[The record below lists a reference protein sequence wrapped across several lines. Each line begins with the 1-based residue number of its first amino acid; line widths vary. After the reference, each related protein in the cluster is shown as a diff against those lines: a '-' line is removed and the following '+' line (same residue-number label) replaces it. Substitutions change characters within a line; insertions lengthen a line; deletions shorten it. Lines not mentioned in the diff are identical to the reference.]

1 VDKDKVCNFIRSTTI
16 KKINKM
22 KKIIS
27 LAIVLLMIASCS
39 TVPITGRKRVNLV
52 SDAQI
57 LPASFA
63 QYEGFLKENK
73 LSSDAKMTNEI
84 QSTGVKISKAV
95 DKFMRAN
102 GMVSEANS
110 YRWEFN
116 LIEDASVNAW
126 CMPGGKVVFYTGIL
140 PICANTDGIAAVMG
154 HEVAHAFA
162 KHGQERM
169 TSAYGQQLG
178 GIAVAIGTNNKDPK
192 TKALWNTIYGV
203 GSTVGMLAYS
213 RTHET
218 EADKL
223 GMVFMIMAGYKPEEA
238 INVWIRMSERAGG
251 NAPPEFLST
260 HPSNQTRIQNLK
272 QYLPT
277 AVKLAKKYNSPQLTT
292 N

>member
-1 VDKDKVCNFIRSTTI
+1 
-16 KKINKM
+16 M
-22 KKIIS
+22 KKIVG
-27 LAIVLLMIASCS
+27 LVIVVMLILSCS
-39 TVPITGRKRVNLV
+39 TVPITERKRLNIV
-52 SDAQI
+52 SDEQI
-57 LPASFA
+57 LPASFS

-73 LSSDAKMTNEI
+73 ISTNAKMTNEV
-84 QSTGVKISKAV
+84 QLVGVNISKAV

-102 GMVSEANS
+102 RMVSEANM

-116 LIEDASVNAW
+116 LIEDPAVNAW

-140 PICANTDGIAAVMG
+140 PICKNTDGIAAVMG

-178 GIAVAIGTNNKDPK
+178 GIAVALGTSGQEAE
-192 TKALWNTIYGV
+192 TQQLWNTVYGI
-203 GSTVGMLAYS
+203 GSQVGMLAYS

-223 GMVFMIMAGYKPEEA
+223 GMVFMIMAGYNPEEA
-238 INVWIRMSERAGG
+238 IQVWVRMSELSKG

-260 HPSNQTRIQNLK
+260 HPSNETRINNLRA
-272 QYLPT
+272 YMPT
-277 AVKLAKKYNSPQLTT
+277 AIELAKKYN
-292 N
+292 

>member
-1 VDKDKVCNFIRSTTI
+1 
-16 KKINKM
+16 M
-22 KKIIS
+22 KKIVG
-27 LAIVLLMIASCS
+27 LVIVIMVMLSCS
-39 TVPITGRKRVNLV
+39 TVPITERKRLNIV
-52 SDAQI
+52 SDQQI

-73 LSSDAKMTNEI
+73 ISTNAKMTNDV
-84 QSTGVKISKAV
+84 QLVGVNISKAV

-102 GMVSEANS
+102 GMVSEANM

-116 LIEDASVNAW
+116 LIEDVTVNAW

-140 PICANTDGIAAVMG
+140 PICKNTDGIAAVMG

-178 GIAVAIGTNNKDPK
+178 GIAVALGTSGQEAE
-192 TKALWNTIYGV
+192 TQVLWNTIYGV
-203 GSTVGMLAYS
+203 GSQVGMLAYS

-223 GMVFMIMAGYKPEEA
+223 GMVFMIMAGYNPEEA
-238 INVWIRMSERAGG
+238 IQVWVRMSELSKGS
-251 NAPPEFLST
+251 APPEFLST
-260 HPSNQTRIQNLK
+260 HPSNETRVKNL
-272 QYLPT
+272 QAYMPT
-277 AVKLAKKYNSPQLTT
+277 AIELAKKYN
-292 N
+292 

>member
-1 VDKDKVCNFIRSTTI
+1 MKSRITI
-16 KKINKM
+16 
-22 KKIIS
+22 II
-27 LAIVLLMIASCS
+27 ALLFLVSCS

-52 SDAQI
+52 SDSQI

-73 LSSDAKMTNEI
+73 ISSNAKMTNEI
-84 QSTGVKISKAV
+84 QTVGLNISKAV

-102 GMVSEANS
+102 GMVAEANN

-116 LIEDASVNAW
+116 LIDDATVNAW
-126 CMPGGKVVFYTGIL
+126 CLPGGKVVFYTGIL
-140 PICANTDGIAAVMG
+140 PICDNTDGIAAVMG
-154 HEVAHAFA
+154 HEIAHAFA

-192 TKALWNTIYGV
+192 TRALWNTIYGV

-223 GMVFMIMAGYKPEEA
+223 GMVFMIMAGYNPEEA

-251 NAPPEFLST
+251 EAPPEFLST
-260 HPSNQTRIQNLK
+260 HPSNESRVENLRA
-272 QYLPT
+272 YLPI
-277 AVKLAKKYNSPQLTT
+277 AVEQAKKYNAQ
-292 N
+292 

>member
-1 VDKDKVCNFIRSTTI
+1 
-16 KKINKM
+16 M
-22 KKIIS
+22 KKVIS
-27 LAIVLLMIASCS
+27 LVIVFLFIISCS
-39 TVPITGRKRVNLV
+39 TVPITGRKRINIV
-52 SDAQI
+52 SDAEI

-73 LSSDAKMTNEI
+73 ISTNTKSTNEL
-84 QSTGVKISKAV
+84 QNVGMNISKAV

-102 GMVSEANS
+102 GMVSEADS

-116 LIEDASVNAW
+116 LIDDATVNAW

-140 PICANTDGIAAVMG
+140 PICKNIDGIAAVMG

-192 TKALWNTIYGV
+192 TQALWNTIYGV

-251 NAPPEFLST
+251 QAPPEFLST

-272 QYLPT
+272 AYLPI
-277 AVKLAKKYNSPQLTT
+277 AIAQAKKYNVK
-292 N
+292 

>member
-1 VDKDKVCNFIRSTTI
+1 MGNNRKNL
-16 KKINKM
+16 KM
-22 KKIIS
+22 KNVIS
-27 LAIVLLMIASCS
+27 LIVVFLFVVSCS
-39 TVPITGRKRVNLV
+39 TVPITGRKRINIV

-57 LPASFA
+57 LPASFE
-63 QYEGFLKENK
+63 QYAGFLKEHKISTNK
-73 LSSDAKMTNEI
+73 EMTNEV
-84 QSTGVKISKAV
+84 QNVGLRISRSV

-102 GMVSEANS
+102 NMVSEANN

-116 LIEDASVNAW
+116 LIEDETVNAW
-126 CMPGGKVVFYTGIL
+126 CMPGGKVVFYSGIL
-140 PICANTDGIAAVMG
+140 PICDNTDGIAAVMG

-178 GIAVAIGTNNKDPK
+178 GIAVALGTNKQDPR
-192 TKALWNTIYGV
+192 TKQLWNTIYGV

-251 NAPPEFLST
+251 KAPPEFLST
-260 HPSNQTRIQNLK
+260 HPSNQTRINNLRN
-272 QYLPT
+272 YLPT
-277 AVKLAKKYNSPQLTT
+277 AVAMAKKYNNQ
-292 N
+292 

>member
-1 VDKDKVCNFIRSTTI
+1 MR
-16 KKINKM
+16 
-22 KKIIS
+22 KIIA
-27 LAIVLLMIASCS
+27 LTVTFIFIVSCS
-39 TVPITGRKRVNLV
+39 TVPITGRKRINIV

-73 LSSDAKMTNEI
+73 ISTNVKKTNEL
-84 QSTGVKISKAV
+84 QHVGMNISKAV

-102 GMVSEANS
+102 GMVKEANS

-116 LIEDASVNAW
+116 LIEDKTINAW

-140 PICANTDGIAAVMG
+140 PVCKNTDGIAAVMG

-178 GIAVAIGTNNKDPK
+178 GIAVALGTNKKDPK
-192 TKALWNTIYGV
+192 TRMLWNTIYGV

-223 GMVFMIMAGYKPEEA
+223 GMVFMIMAGYNPEEA
-238 INVWIRMSERAGG
+238 INVWIRMSELNTGKK
-251 NAPPEFLST
+251 PPEFLST
-260 HPSNQTRIQNLK
+260 HPSNQTRIKNLK
-272 QYLPT
+272 AYLPT
-277 AVKLAKKYNSPQLTT
+277 AIALAKKYNSQQS
-292 N
+292 

>member
-1 VDKDKVCNFIRSTTI
+1 
-16 KKINKM
+16 M
-22 KKIIS
+22 KKIMP
-27 LAIVLLMIASCS
+27 LAIVFLFIVSCS
-39 TVPITGRKRVNLV
+39 TVPITGRKRVNVV

-73 LSSDAKMTNEI
+73 ISTNAKV
-84 QSTGVKISKAV
+84 TGELQHIGMNISKAV

-102 GMVSEANS
+102 KMVSEANS

-116 LIEDASVNAW
+116 LIEDNTVNAW

-140 PICANTDGIAAVMG
+140 PICDNTDGIAAVMG

-223 GMVFMIMAGYKPEEA
+223 GMVFMIMAGYKPDEA

-251 NAPPEFLST
+251 QAPPEFLST
-260 HPSNQTRIQNLK
+260 HPSNESRVENLRA
-272 QYLPT
+272 YLPI
-277 AVKLAKKYNSPQLTT
+277 AVEQAKKYNAQ
-292 N
+292 

>member
-1 VDKDKVCNFIRSTTI
+1 
-16 KKINKM
+16 M
-22 KKIIS
+22 KKIVG
-27 LAIVLLMIASCS
+27 LVIVIMVMLSCS
-39 TVPITGRKRVNLV
+39 TVPITERKRLNIV
-52 SDAQI
+52 SDEQI

-73 LSSDAKMTNEI
+73 ISTNAKMTNDV
-84 QSTGVKISKAV
+84 QLVGVNISKAV

-102 GMVSEANS
+102 GMVSEANM

-116 LIEDASVNAW
+116 LIEDVTVNAW

-140 PICANTDGIAAVMG
+140 PICKNTDGIAAVMG

-178 GIAVAIGTNNKDPK
+178 GIAVALGTSGQEAE
-192 TKALWNTIYGV
+192 TQLSWNTIYGV
-203 GSTVGMLAYS
+203 GSQVGMLAYS

-223 GMVFMIMAGYKPEEA
+223 GMVFMIMAGYNPEEA
-238 INVWIRMSERAGG
+238 IQVWVRMSELSKGS
-251 NAPPEFLST
+251 APPEFLST
-260 HPSNQTRIQNLK
+260 HPSNETRVKNL
-272 QYLPT
+272 QAYMPT
-277 AVKLAKKYNSPQLTT
+277 AIELAKKYN
-292 N
+292 

>member
-1 VDKDKVCNFIRSTTI
+1 MR
-16 KKINKM
+16 
-22 KKIIS
+22 KII
-27 LAIVLLMIASCS
+27 VLVVVFLFVVSCS
-39 TVPITGRKRVNLV
+39 TVPITGRKRINIV

-73 LSSDAKMTNEI
+73 ISTNVKKTNEL
-84 QSTGVKISKAV
+84 QNVGMNISKAV

-102 GMVSEANS
+102 GMVKEANS

-116 LIEDASVNAW
+116 LIEDKTINAW

-140 PICANTDGIAAVMG
+140 PVCKNTDGIAAVMG

-178 GIAVAIGTNNKDPK
+178 GIAVALGTNKKDPK
-192 TKALWNTIYGV
+192 TRMLWNTIYGV

-223 GMVFMIMAGYKPEEA
+223 GMVFMIMAGYNPEEA
-238 INVWIRMSERAGG
+238 INVWIRMSELNTGKK
-251 NAPPEFLST
+251 PPEFLST
-260 HPSNQTRIQNLK
+260 HPSNQTRIKNLK
-272 QYLPT
+272 AYLPT
-277 AVKLAKKYNSPQLTT
+277 AIALAKKYNSQQS
-292 N
+292 